1 MTDGIGE
8 MSHQQPERIVTS
20 DPETPV
26 AGTTVLTAG
35 EISADTVAESPL
47 RGPFDSLIA
56 EGRARSVVN
65 WLSVVVSVYVL
76 ISAVGVIGAGFKAAT
91 GGQAEA
97 LFGFA
102 SNPIVALMVGVLAT
116 AATQSSSTTTSI
128 TVGLAAGGLPLEIAI
143 PIIMGANIG
152 TTLTNTL
159 VSVGMIRNKDDF
171 RRAFAAATVHDFFN
185 LLAVLILLP
194 LEIATGFLER
204 VSGWLAGA
212 LTGVGGVDTDS
223 VDVVGAATAPLESL
237 VGSLTEPLAAPWG
250 GLVMIAVGV
259 ALILLSITFIGKV
272 LKVLMVGQ
280 AKRVLH
286 GAIGRGPISGI
297 ASGAVVTAIVQSS
310 STATSLMIPLAG
322 SGTFTLRQ
330 IYPFTLGSNIGTTA
344 TALLAALG
352 LSGVDAALGLQVALV
367 HLLFNLTATAVIFG
381 IPFLRAIPIK
391 GATWLAGRSA
401 ENKSFAAVW
410 VLGVFVVVPG
420 LLIAATTIF

>member
-1 MTDGIGE
+1 
-8 MSHQQPERIVTS
+8 MSQQALARESDLVEDSVRAPEVGAG
-20 DPETPV
+20 PV
-26 AGTTVLTAG
+26 LAIDADVPVL
-35 EISADTVAESPL
+35 ESPL
-47 RGPFDSLIA
+47 RGPFDALVPA
-56 EGRARSVVN
+56 GTARSVVN

-97 LFGFA
+97 LFSFA

-185 LLAVLILLP
+185 LIAVVILLP
-194 LEIATGFLER
+194 LELATGFLER
-204 VSGWLAGA
+204 VSGTLAGA
-212 LTGVGGVDTDS
+212 LTGVGGVDPGS
-223 VDVVGAATAPLESL
+223 VDIVGGATAPLKDL
-237 VGSLTEPLAAPWG
+237 VGSVTDPVPAPWG
-250 GLVMIAVGV
+250 GIVTIAVGV
-259 ALILLSITFIGKV
+259 ALILISITFIGKV
-272 LKVLMVGQ
+272 LKVLMVGR
-280 AKRVLH
+280 AKQVLH
-286 GAIGRGPISGI
+286 AAIGRGPMSGI

-330 IYPFTLGSNIGTTA
+330 VYPFTLGSNIGTTV
-344 TALLAALG
+344 TALIAALG
-352 LSGVDAALGLQVALV
+352 LSGVDATIGLQVALV
-367 HLLFNLTATAVIFG
+367 HLLFNLTATVVIFG
-381 IPFLRAIPIK
+381 LPFLRALPVR
-391 GATWLAGRSA
+391 AAQWLANRSA
-401 ENKSFAAVW
+401 ENKSFAALW

-420 LLIAATTIF
+420 VLIAATSIA

>member
-1 MTDGIGE
+1 MSDRQNDVADDPTDEHGSVITRHPDE
-8 MSHQQPERIVTS
+8 AATS
-20 DPETPV
+20 APAE
-26 AGTTVLTAG
+26 
-35 EISADTVAESPL
+35 ESPL
-47 RGPFDSLIA
+47 RGPFDA
-56 EGRARSVVN
+56 FVPEGRVRSVVN
-65 WLSVVVSVYVL
+65 WLSVVLSVYVL

-97 LFGFA
+97 LFAFA
-102 SNPIVALMVGVLAT
+102 SNPLVALMVGVLAT

-128 TVGLAAGGLPLEIAI
+128 TVGLAAGGLPLEVAI

-185 LLAVLILLP
+185 LIAVAILLP
-194 LEIATGFLER
+194 LEVATGFLQR
-204 VSGWLAGA
+204 ISGWLADA

-223 VDVVGAATAPLESL
+223 VDVVGAATAPLKEL
-237 VGSLTEPLAAPWG
+237 VGFLTEPLGVPWG
-250 GLVMIAVGV
+250 GVITIVVGV
-259 ALILLSITFIGKV
+259 ALILVSITFIGKV

-280 AKRVLH
+280 AKKVLH
-286 GAIGRGPISGI
+286 AAIGRGPLSGI

-322 SGTFTLRQ
+322 SGTFSLRQ
-330 IYPFTLGSNIGTTA
+330 VYPFTIGSNIGTTA

-352 LSGVDAALGLQVALV
+352 LSGVDASVGLQVALV
-367 HLLFNLTATAVIFG
+367 HLLFNVTAMVLIFG
-381 IPFLRAIPIK
+381 IPFLRTIPIK
-391 GATWLAGRSA
+391 GATWLANRSA
-401 ENKSFAAVW
+401 ENKFFAALW

-420 LLIAATTIF
+420 LLILVTTIF

>member
-1 MTDGIGE
+1 MATTDP
-8 MSHQQPERIVTS
+8 HVRTS
-20 DPETPV
+20 KAPV
-26 AGTTVLTAG
+26 REDIFPIDSAAGPAAVRT
-35 EISADTVAESPL
+35 ESPL
-47 RGPFDSLIA
+47 RGPFDA
-56 EGRARSVVN
+56 WVPAGRARSVVN
-65 WLSVVVSVYVL
+65 WLSVVVCVYLL

-97 LFGFA
+97 LFAFA

-185 LLAVLILLP
+185 LIAVAILLP
-194 LEIATGFLER
+194 LELLTGFLER
-204 VSGWLAGA
+204 ASGALAGV

-223 VDVVGAATAPLESL
+223 VDVIGAATAPLKEL
-237 VGSLTEPLAAPWG
+237 MGSITGPIAAPWG
-250 GLVMIAVGV
+250 GLLTIAVGV
-259 ALILLSITFIGKV
+259 ALILVSITFIGRV
-272 LKVLMVGQ
+272 LKVLMVGR
-280 AKRVLH
+280 AKQVLH

-330 IYPFTLGSNIGTTA
+330 VYPFTLGSNIGTTA

-352 LSGVDAALGLQVALV
+352 LSGVEASLGLQVALV
-367 HLLFNLTATAVIFG
+367 HLLFNVTATLVIFG
-381 IPFLRAIPIK
+381 LPFLRSLPVVA
-391 GATWLAGRSA
+391 AQWLAARSA
-401 ENKSFAAVW
+401 ENKSFAALW

-420 LLIAATTIF
+420 LLIATTSIF

>member
-1 MTDGIGE
+1 MSQRTPEPDNDLLDDGPLDQDE
-8 MSHQQPERIVTS
+8 TS
-20 DPETPV
+20 GSVLTRSSDTPETP
-26 AGTTVLTAG
+26 
-35 EISADTVAESPL
+35 SPEPVL
-47 RGPFDSLIA
+47 RGPFDTFVP
-56 EGRARSVVN
+56 EGTARTVVN

-102 SNPIVALMVGVLAT
+102 SNPVVALMVGVLAT

-185 LLAVLILLP
+185 LMAVVILLP
-194 LEIATGFLER
+194 LEVATGFLER
-204 VSGWLAGA
+204 ASGWLAGT
-212 LTGVGGVDTDS
+212 LTGIGGVDTDS
-223 VDVVGAATAPLESL
+223 VDFVGAATAPLED
-237 VGSLTEPLAAPWG
+237 LAGLLADPIPAPWG
-250 GLVMIAVGV
+250 GLVMIAIGV

-280 AKRVLH
+280 AKKVLH
-286 GAIGRGPISGI
+286 AAIGRGPVSGI
-297 ASGAVVTAIVQSS
+297 ASGAIVTAIVQSS

-330 IYPFTLGSNIGTTA
+330 VYPFTLGSNIGTTA

-352 LSGVDAALGLQVALV
+352 LSGVDASLGLQVALV
-367 HLLFNLTATAVIFG
+367 HLLFNLTATALIFG
-381 IPFLRAIPIK
+381 VPFLRVIPLK
-391 GATWLAGRSA
+391 GATWLADRSA
-401 ENKSFAAVW
+401 ENKSFAALW